1 MGLFRSMIGQK
12 YHSQKLTDGQ
22 PDVINGQVPSHFTQ
36 YISHLLYAGLCLSVF
51 DIRLSVQRRN
61 VLIALSYTLTTKN
74 KIMKTKTRRL
84 LKYIAAFCT
93 VMLLYTV
100 SSCKKE
106 VFNQGTVKSFSLQ
119 SAVNGV
125 TYDIKVAL
133 PSGYNPSAGKYA
145 TIYLLD
151 GEEIFDFTANS
162 CHDIA
167 GKYGVTNALVVS
179 IGYGQD
185 RSIDY
190 TPTKISNST
199 GGAPSFLDF
208 MTSQL
213 IPSMEQDYNVDTSRA
228 GRVILGHSYGGLFG
242 AYAFCVSH
250 QVFGHYLLL
259 SPSLWFDNLVTLRLE
274 KENRDLNKHSSA
286 LVFMGIGEAENS
298 GRMQAPFESFY
309 QTIRDRYP
317 AVKLAKNREKNLA
330 HLGSRN
336 PNIIKSLDFYFQ
348 NR

>member
-1 MGLFRSMIGQK
+1 M
-12 YHSQKLTDGQ
+12 
-22 PDVINGQVPSHFTQ
+22 
-36 YISHLLYAGLCLSVF
+36 
-51 DIRLSVQRRN
+51 
-61 VLIALSYTLTTKN
+61 
-74 KIMKTKTRRL
+74 MKTKTRL
-84 LKYIAAFCT
+84 LLNSIAALCT
-93 VMLLYTV
+93 AMLLFTV

-106 VFNQGTVKSFSLQ
+106 VFSQGTVKSFSLQ
-119 SAVNGV
+119 SAANGV

-133 PSGYNPSAGKYA
+133 PSGYNPAAGKYA

-162 CHDIA
+162 CQEIA
-167 GKYGVTNALVVS
+167 GKNGVANALVVS

-199 GGAPSFLDF
+199 GGAPQFLDF
-208 MTSQL
+208 IASQL
-213 IPSMEQDYNVDTSRA
+213 IPKMEQDYNVDTSRA

-242 AYAFCVSH
+242 AYTFCVN
-250 QVFGHYLLL
+250 QKLFGHYLLL
-259 SPSLWFDNLVTLRLE
+259 SPSLWFDNLVTLQLE
-274 KENRDLNKHSSA
+274 KENRALNRISPA

-309 QTIRDRYP
+309 QSIRDQYP
-317 AVKLAKNREKNLA
+317 AVTLSKNREKNLA

-336 PNIIKSLDFYFQ
+336 PNIIKSLNFYFQ

>member
-1 MGLFRSMIGQK
+1 
-12 YHSQKLTDGQ
+12 
-22 PDVINGQVPSHFTQ
+22 
-36 YISHLLYAGLCLSVF
+36 
-51 DIRLSVQRRN
+51 
-61 VLIALSYTLTTKN
+61 
-74 KIMKTKTRRL
+74 MKTKTRL
-84 LKYIAAFCT
+84 LINNIAALCT
-93 VMLLYTV
+93 VMLLLTA

-106 VFNQGTVKSFSLQ
+106 VFNQGTMKSFSLQ
-119 SAVNGV
+119 SVANGV

-133 PSGYNPSAGKYA
+133 PSGYSPSAGKYA

-167 GKYGVTNALVVS
+167 KKYGVTNALVVS

-190 TPTKISNST
+190 TPTKISKMT
-199 GGAPSFLDF
+199 GGAPDF
-208 MTSQL
+208 MRFIETQL
-213 IPSMEQDYNVDTSRA
+213 IPRIEQDYHVDTSRA

-242 AYAFCVSH
+242 AYTFCVN
-250 QVFGHYLLL
+250 QQLFGHYLML
-259 SPSLWFDNLVTLRLE
+259 SPSLWFDNLVTLQLE
-274 KENRDLNKHSSA
+274 KDNRDLNRNSHA
-286 LVFMGIGEAENS
+286 LVFLGIGEAENS

-309 QTIRDRYP
+309 QSIRNNYP
-317 AVKLAKNREKNLA
+317 AVQLARNREKNLD

-336 PNIIKSLDFYFQ
+336 PNIIKGLTWYFQ